1 MIDES
6 LVERDKKKEHRR
18 TERDQDERQ
27 GDKDA
32 EQGQGWTV
40 IDEVRACED
49 GQLRKDDGDGMGTT

>member
-1 MIDES
+1 M
-6 LVERDKKKEHRR
+6 ERDKKKEHRR

-49 GQLRKDDGDGMGTT
+49 GQLRKDDEDGMGTT

>member
-1 MIDES
+1 MVEES

-40 IDEVRACED
+40 IDQVRAYED